1 MSTTQE
7 KKLFSNYFFDRRA
20 LTVPPRNA
28 STEMTRIASGERYA
42 TANYASTPEQTA
54 VMRQRLALIRRL
66 IRFYGHYPLRHQLSY
81 RSVETRTKFFIFYCR
96 PTKLSATMMMISKPT
111 TMVVCLKGAAAGQ
124 QQNRNMATLKQISMR
139 LKSVTNIQKITQ
151 SMKMVS
157 AAKYA
162 RAERELRQARPY
174 GEGVKAFYEKSGAT
188 EAVDDGNNNKLIVA
202 ITSDRGLCGAVH
214 TNVAKTIRNEL
225 GAEAVESPQSKVFC
239 VGDKSRALLQRLYA
253 QNIAVVANE
262 VGRKPPTFLDAS
274 KVANELI
281 QLDFNSGKIVYN
293 RFKTVVSYQTEEV
306 PLLSAKT
313 MLAAPK
319 LQLYDSIDQGVMESY
334 QEFTVAALLYYTMK
348 ESACSEQSS
357 RMTAMDNASKNAA
370 EMIGKL
376 TLTFN
381 RTRQAVITRE
391 LIEIISGAA
400 ALE

>member
-1 MSTTQE
+1 
-7 KKLFSNYFFDRRA
+7 
-20 LTVPPRNA
+20 
-28 STEMTRIASGERYA
+28 
-42 TANYASTPEQTA
+42 
-54 VMRQRLALIRRL
+54 
-66 IRFYGHYPLRHQLSY
+66 
-81 RSVETRTKFFIFYCR
+81 
-96 PTKLSATMMMISKPT
+96 
-111 TMVVCLKGAAAGQ
+111 
-124 QQNRNMATLKQISMR
+124 
-139 LKSVTNIQKITQ
+139 
-151 SMKMVS
+151 MKMVS

-174 GEGVKAFYEKSGAT
+174 GDGVKAFYEKSGAS
-188 EAVDDGNNNKLIVA
+188 EAESTDGNKLIVA

-214 TNVAKTIRNEL
+214 TNVSKIIRNEL
-225 GAEAVESPQSKVFC
+225 SLETPESAQTKIFC
-239 VGDKSRALLQRLYA
+239 VGDKSRALLQRLYSE
-253 QNIAVVANE
+253 NIAIVANE

-274 KVANELI
+274 KVAKQMLS
-281 QLDFNSGKIVYN
+281 LDYDSGKIVYN
-293 RFKTVVSYQTEEV
+293 RFKSVVSYQTEEV
-306 PLLSAKT
+306 PLLSTKT

-319 LQLYDSIDQGVMESY
+319 LQVYDSIDQGVLESY

-348 ESACSEQSS
+348 QSACSEQSS